1 MGYLKASAIRRDLD
15 GQISQISPE
24 ALDVMDR
31 EVRKYLAA
39 ATTRTEELGRRRI
52 TGPIMRGVLKR

>member
-1 MGYLKASAIRRDLD
+1 MGYLKAHAIRNDLD
-15 GQISQISPE
+15 LQISPE

-39 ATTRTEELGRRRI
+39 AKERTEEMGRRRI